1 MAEERWAHLAAL
13 EADPDIEAQKKH
25 ATIMVWIGQ
34 FMELNGG
41 IVESLKEEREAM
53 LAAQNT
59 DPLPEGSP
67 YMESDSGASDEM
79 D

>member
-1 MAEERWAHLAAL
+1 MAAERWAHLAEL
-13 EADPDIEAQKKH
+13 EATPDIELQKKH

-41 IVESLKEEREAM
+41 IVETLIEERKA
-53 LAAQNT
+53 LIDQQNT
-59 DPLPEGSP
+59 KAEIEGSP
-67 YMESDSGASDEM
+67 YMESDSGQSDVA

>member
-1 MAEERWAHLAAL
+1 MAEERWAHLAHL
-13 EADPDIEAQKKH
+13 EASDDIEIQKKH

-41 IVESLKEEREAM
+41 IVEQLKEERDGL
-53 LAAQNT
+53 LAQQNEE
-59 DPLPEGSP
+59 PLPEGSP
-67 YMESDSGASDEM
+67 YMESDSGASDVE

>member
-1 MAEERWAHLAAL
+1 MAAERWAHLAEL
-13 EADPDIEAQKKH
+13 EATSDIELQKKH

-41 IVESLKEEREAM
+41 IVETLIEERKA
-53 LAAQNT
+53 LIDQQNT
-59 DPLPEGSP
+59 EAEIEGSA
-67 YMESDSGASDEM
+67 YMESDSGQSDVA